1 VQPNCQSCNLHC
13 YPVLLNLVHFCAC
26 DSSPRAH
33 SQLPPHSLGLM
44 RVSLDIKLTSASPS
58 LQILS
63 FLITSSLVVQVTFQ
77 GIVRPPTL
85 LNTLQGVFQRFRSM
99 FGLLIACFNY
109 ATTSLSGQTLFA
121 WVSAALFVVVE
132 AQSGSTFNPARPP
145 AIPLAV
151 KSPYFSSW
159 LQAGSDGGN
168 GGYLPGKWPQ
178 FHALVALPLPL
189 LHSKT

>member
-1 VQPNCQSCNLHC
+1 
-13 YPVLLNLVHFCAC
+13 
-26 DSSPRAH
+26 
-33 SQLPPHSLGLM
+33 
-44 RVSLDIKLTSASPS
+44 
-58 LQILS
+58 
-63 FLITSSLVVQVTFQ
+63 
-77 GIVRPPTL
+77 
-85 LNTLQGVFQRFRSM
+85 M

-109 ATTSLSGQTLFA
+109 AAMSISGQTLFA
-121 WVSAALFVVVE
+121 WTSAALLVVAE

-178 FHALVALPLPL
+178 FHALVTALHTV
-189 LHSKT
+189 LHKQI